1 MVAPRDPAIASRAGF
16 WCVEG
21 MAGARDLLSID
32 RTERQR
38 AQLFGTGA
46 ILLVAAADLL
56 AAGPSRPR
64 LVVWAALTGT
74 FLLSAAVIRRG
85 PAWVGL
91 ACSTATMLATLLT
104 MVALAGL
111 EGGVGSPYF
120 LMMPAIPLLVV
131 TVVPED
137 TLVSALGGLVVFA
150 GGLWLLGRAGR
161 APGDLVTWG
170 FMVLVLVFFALGAS
184 LRQRARRE
192 RSVAAELGRMA
203 ALEKLADSERARLMA
218 ERWAAVGLLADGV
231 AHDVNSPLGSLR
243 SNLAFAREE
252 LAAGRTGEVDAALLD
267 AQEGVERIR
276 EIVASLRAFSLSEV
290 EAQERRA
297 LAERPVSTPAPL
309 PSRLTP
315 VVGTPS
321 ARRPR

>member
-1 MVAPRDPAIASRAGF
+1 VPRVPAIASRAGF
-16 WCVEG
+16 CCVVG
-21 MAGARDLLSID
+21 MAGVRDLLSID
-32 RTERQR
+32 RAERQR
-38 AQLFGTGA
+38 AQLFGAGA
-46 ILLVAAADLL
+46 IALVATADLL
-56 AAGPSRPR
+56 AHGPSPAR
-64 LVVWAALTGT
+64 LAVWAALVLT
-74 FLLSAAVIRRG
+74 FLISSAVMTRG
-85 PAWVGL
+85 PAWVGH
-91 ACSTATMLATLLT
+91 ACGVATLLAALLA

-111 EGGVGSPYF
+111 GGDTASPYF

-137 TLVSALGGLVVFA
+137 TLVSAIGGLVVLS

-161 APGDLVTWG
+161 PLEDLITWG
-170 FMVLVLVFFALGAS
+170 FLVLVLVFFALGAS

-192 RSVAAELGRMA
+192 RTVAAELERMA

-218 ERWAAVGLLADGV
+218 ERWAAIGLLADGV

-252 LAAGRTGEVDAALLD
+252 LAGGRTGELDAALLD

-297 LAERPVSTPAPL
+297 LAEKPAPTPAPL
-309 PSRLTP
+309 PSRLAP
-315 VVGTPS
+315 AAGAS
-321 ARRPR
+321 FSRRPR

>member
-1 MVAPRDPAIASRAGF
+1 MVGVRN
-16 WCVEG
+16 
-21 MAGARDLLSID
+21 LLSID
-32 RTERQR
+32 RAERRR
-38 AQLFGTGA
+38 AQLFGMGTVA
-46 ILLVAAADLL
+46 LVATADLL
-56 AAGPSRPR
+56 AYGPSQAR
-64 LVVWAALTGT
+64 LALWAALILT
-74 FLLSAAVIRRG
+74 FLVSIAVMTRG
-85 PAWVGL
+85 PAWVGH
-91 ACSTATMLATLLT
+91 ACGMATLLAALLA

-111 EGGVGSPYF
+111 GGGTTSPYF
-120 LMMPAIPLLVV
+120 LMLPAIPLLVV

-137 TLVSALGGLVVFA
+137 TLVSALGGLLVFS

-161 APGDLVTWG
+161 PLADLVTWG
-170 FMVLVLVFFALGAS
+170 LLVLVLLFFALGAS

-192 RSVAAELGRMA
+192 RSVAAELERMT
-203 ALEKLADSERARLMA
+203 ALEQLADSERARLMA

-252 LAAGRTGEVDAALLD
+252 LAAGRTGELDAALLD

-290 EAQERRA
+290 EARERRG
-297 LAERPVSTPAPL
+297 LAEKPTLTPAPL

-315 VVGTPS
+315 AAGTP
-321 ARRPR
+321 AVRRPR